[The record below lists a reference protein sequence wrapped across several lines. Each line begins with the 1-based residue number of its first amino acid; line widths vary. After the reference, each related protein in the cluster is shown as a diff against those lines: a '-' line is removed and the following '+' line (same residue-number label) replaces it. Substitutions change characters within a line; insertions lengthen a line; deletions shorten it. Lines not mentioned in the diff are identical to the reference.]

1 MAFFNRL
8 DLEQLTGIPA
18 GTFVLILIIVVVV
31 LIILLAVTMH
41 RLTLLTR
48 RYDAFMEG
56 KNGQS
61 LENVLLERIKQVDR
75 VSASEAANKRQIQ
88 RIMEHFNHTYQKLGV
103 VKYNAFDEMG
113 GKLSFSLA
121 LLNRR
126 NDGFILNAMHSR
138 EGCFTYIKEIVNGKS
153 VTTLSEEEEEALE
166 MAINDTYTVEE

>member
-1 MAFFNRL
+1 MNFLNRL
-8 DLEQLTGIPA
+8 DMEQWTNIPV
-18 GTFVLILIIVVVV
+18 GTFVLILLIVVVV
-31 LIILLAVTMH
+31 LIILLAITMH

-75 VSASEAANKRQIQ
+75 VTDAEAANKRQIK
-88 RIMEHFNHTYQKLGV
+88 RIMEHFDHTYQKLGV

-153 VTTLSEEEEEALE
+153 VTTLSEEEEEALQ
-166 MAINDTYTVEE
+166 MAIEDTYTVES